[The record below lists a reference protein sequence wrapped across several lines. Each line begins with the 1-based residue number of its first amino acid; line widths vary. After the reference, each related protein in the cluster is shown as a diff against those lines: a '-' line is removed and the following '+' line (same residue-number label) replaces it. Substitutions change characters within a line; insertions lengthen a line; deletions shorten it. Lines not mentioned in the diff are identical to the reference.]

1 MEDRDMRSLP
11 TIEGEKVL
19 LRPITMAD
27 TPLIVKWRNTD
38 SVRENFIYRGPFTEE
53 IHRHWMQ
60 TKVASGQVVQYIIID
75 RESGREAGSVYFRDI
90 SALNRSAEYGIF
102 IGEDWAR
109 GRGLGSETA
118 RIFTAF
124 GFETLGLHRISLRLL
139 SGNDPARRSY
149 EKAGFQLEGVFRD
162 MVLLDGQYRDVIF
175 MARLN
180 GRDAHD

>member
-1 MEDRDMRSLP
+1 MNLTSLTLP
-11 TIEGEKVL
+11 PIVGERVI
-19 LRPITMAD
+19 LRPITAED
-27 TPLIVKWRNTD
+27 TPRIVAWRND
-38 SVRENFIYRGPFTEE
+38 PAVVQNFIYRGPFTEE
-53 IHRHWMQ
+53 IHTRWLS
-60 TKVASGQVVQYIIID
+60 TKVASGEVVQYIIED
-75 RESGREAGSVYFRDI
+75 RESGRPVGSVYFRDVNR
-90 SALNRSAEYGIF
+90 LYRSAEYGVF
-102 IGEDWAR
+102 IGEADAR
-109 GRGLGSETA
+109 GRGLGSEA
-118 RIFTAF
+118 AKLFTDF